1 VEIVGES
8 TKKGCIVSIALME
21 KGQSVP
27 GGVRPGSREEAARLA
42 ELASILGGGPIRRAY
57 DAVRVDPHGDALTR
71 VARAIC
77 ANRQR
82 QHQLTV
88 VATASAS

>member
-1 VEIVGES
+1 VEIVGQCTRKAAS
-8 TKKGCIVSIALME
+8 VSIALME
-21 KGQSVP
+21 KGQLVP
-27 GGVRPGSREEAARLA
+27 GGVRPGSKEEAARLA

-77 ANRQR
+77 ANRRR
-82 QHQLTV
+82 QHELTV